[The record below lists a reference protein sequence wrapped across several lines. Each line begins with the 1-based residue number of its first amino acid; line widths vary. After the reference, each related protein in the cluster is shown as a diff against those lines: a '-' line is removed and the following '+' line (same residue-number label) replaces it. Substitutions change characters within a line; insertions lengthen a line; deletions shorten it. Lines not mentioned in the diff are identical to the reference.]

1 MDIKKVY
8 IDTRF
13 KTSDSNSDS
22 DFYVELPRA
31 MNIPDKCVCYI
42 DDVVIPVSWTMI
54 DERNNM
60 LYLGIRINGVLS
72 RETVIFDSGNYNGVS
87 FAPVFESKVNA
98 ALLSHDLSVTVTYDF
113 MNNKLRTVL
122 RDDRSMVIGDATIA
136 FLSNSELVFAG
147 SNPNVLSSLN
157 GVLMI
162 SGSSVT
168 LLPGIAFDTYL
179 DLHTTRNLYLTSSS
193 LGSYNTISNFGSDVI
208 IKKIPVRY
216 NYNEMLFDSSE
227 TGYDYLDVSKR
238 MLRRIDFRLQDSFGN
253 IINLNKNHWS
263 FSLIFQ
269 LQD

>member
-13 KTSDSNSDS
+13 KTSDSTSDS

-31 MNIPDKCVCYI
+31 LNIPDKCVCYI

-54 DERNNM
+54 DERNHM
-60 LYLGIRINGVLS
+60 LYLGLRINGVLY
-72 RETVIFDSGNYNGVS
+72 RENDTFDYGNYNGTS
-87 FAPVFESKVNA
+87 FAAAFESKLN
-98 ALLSHDLSVTVTYDF
+98 ALLLAYELSLTVTYDF
-113 MNNKLRTVL
+113 MNNKMRMVL
-122 RDDRSMVIGDATIA
+122 NDDRSMVVGDADIA
-136 FLSNSELVFAG
+136 ILSNADESFAG
-147 SNPNVLSSLN
+147 TYPSNLRSLN
-157 GVLMI
+157 GVLMLAD
-162 SGSSVT
+162 SVN